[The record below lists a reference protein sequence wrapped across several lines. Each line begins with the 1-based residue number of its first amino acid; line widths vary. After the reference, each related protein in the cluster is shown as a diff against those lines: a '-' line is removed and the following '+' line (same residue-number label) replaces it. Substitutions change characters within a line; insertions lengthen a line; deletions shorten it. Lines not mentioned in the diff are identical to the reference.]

1 MEKIIAQLA
10 EMLASAEQARD
21 NAQRSYL
28 EARKVYESGGQV
40 AVSPVLARWGVWV
53 EPYIIS
59 NNTGGPFDL
68 TVSALEFYNC
78 GADLGRY
85 LAYYIPE
92 GSE

>member
-1 MEKIIAQLA
+1 MMSITQRYDGRTWERVTK
-10 EMLASAEQARD
+10 AR
-21 NAQRSYL
+21 
-28 EARKVYESGGQV
+28 ARKVHESGGQV

-59 NNTGGPFDL
+59 NRTGGPFDL
-68 TVSALEFYNC
+68 TVSAMEFYNC
-78 GADLGRY
+78 GADLGHY

>member
-1 MEKIIAQLA
+1 MMSITQRYDGRTWDRVTK
-10 EMLASAEQARD
+10 AR
-21 NAQRSYL
+21 
-28 EARKVYESGGQV
+28 ARKVHESGGQV

-59 NNTGGPFDL
+59 NNGGRSFDL
-68 TVSALEFYNC
+68 MIGEVTFYNC
-78 GADLGRY
+78 CAELGHY

>member
-1 MEKIIAQLA
+1 MRRITQEHDGITGDRVTK
-10 EMLASAEQARD
+10 AR
-21 NAQRSYL
+21 
-28 EARKVYESGGQV
+28 ARKVYESGGRV

-59 NNTGGPFDL
+59 NSTGGAFDL
-68 TVSALEFYNC
+68 AISTVEFYNC
-78 GADLGRY
+78 GAELGRY

>member
-1 MEKIIAQLA
+1 MMSITHRYDGRTWERVTK
-10 EMLASAEQARD
+10 AR
-21 NAQRSYL
+21 
-28 EARKVYESGGQV
+28 ARKVYESGGQV

>member
-1 MEKIIAQLA
+1 MRRITQEYDGTTWERVTK
-10 EMLASAEQARD
+10 AR
-21 NAQRSYL
+21 
-28 EARKVYESGGQV
+28 ARKVYDSGGRV

-59 NNTGGPFDL
+59 NGTGGPFDL
-68 TVSALEFYNC
+68 TISAVEFYNC
-78 GADLGRY
+78 GAELGRY